1 MTTEHVEVA
10 IIGGGP
16 GGLTLAQGL
25 KKNSISVAV
34 FEKDRA
40 RTDYVQG
47 FRLRIRQ
54 RGIDSL
60 IANLPPELY
69 DAFVATLGQAPDRNI
84 LLDENFKILGEDAAW
99 GGGNALGEAD
109 DTHIEKSVSRI
120 TLRQVLL
127 SGLDGIVRYGKV
139 FSRYDEQPDGSVVA
153 HFEDGSTIH
162 ADVLVGADGARSR
175 VRQQLVPHARSFD
188 TGVRRLAGKM
198 TLHAAALHQISP
210 LLLDYNAGV
219 RPTEGHGLMVTSHRV
234 NVDALRKHGLIGLDD
249 ATHKDFSGFHFNNT
263 TSYVWWNTAYEKD
276 ELATDD
282 ALAKLSGSELID
294 LLISKIAHWH
304 PEILDLIRYTDPSTV
319 ALLHVHSSEPVD
331 PWPTKPVTLL
341 GDAIHAMTYFRALGG
356 NTSIYDAGLLVPE
369 LVAAKRGGKP
379 LLQAL
384 SEYEAKMLEHGAKA
398 VRSSLTAMQKNVL
411 AGRRRQSEAAE

>member
-25 KKNSISVAV
+25 KKNGIGVAV

-60 IANLPPELY
+60 VANLPVELY
-69 DAFVATLGQAPDRNI
+69 EAFVATLGQAPDRNI
-84 LLDENFKILGEDAAW
+84 LLDENFEPVGEDAW
-99 GGGNALGEAD
+99 GGGNASGEAD

-127 SGLDGIVRYGKV
+127 SGLDGVVRYGKV
-139 FSRYDEQPDGSVVA
+139 FSRYEELPDGSVIA
-153 HFEDGSTIH
+153 HFEDGSAVR

-175 VRQQLVPHARSFD
+175 VHQQLVPHALSFD

-210 LLLDYNAGV
+210 LLLDYNAGI

-234 NVDALRKHGLIGLDD
+234 NVDAYRKYGLIGLDD
-249 ATHKDFSGFHFNNT
+249 DTHKDISGFHFNNT
-263 TSYVWWNTAYEKD
+263 TSYVWWNTAYEKG
-276 ELATDD
+276 ELADD
-282 ALAKLSGSELID
+282 AALARLSGSKLLD

-304 PEILDLIRYTDPSTV
+304 PEILNLIRYTDPSTV

-331 PWPTKPVTLL
+331 PWPTKRVTLL

-356 NTSIYDAGLLVPE
+356 NTAIYDAGLLVPE
-369 LVAAKRGGKP
+369 LVAAKRGDKP

-384 SEYEAKMLEHGAKA
+384 SHYEAKMLEHGAKA

-411 AGRRRQSEAAE
+411 SGRRRQKEAAE